1 MFEEIVYFAY
11 NVSIGFLWIAAAW
24 GIGKAASYAIEALHS
39 VAAK

>member
-11 NVSIGFLWIAAAW
+11 HVSIGFLWIISAW

-39 VAAK
+39 ATTK